1 MINEVSAGAPASE
14 APALGKESAGARRF
28 GSVIHLRPERAE
40 EYLRLHGAVWPE
52 VLATIEACNIRNYS
66 IYLHGDLLFS
76 YFEYVGSDYAT
87 DMARM
92 AADPATQR
100 WWDICMPCQRQTEDA
115 VPGEWWTPIPE
126 IFHCD

>member
-1 MINEVSAGAPASE
+1 MTIRV
-14 APALGKESAGARRF
+14 
-28 GSVIHLRPERAE
+28 RPEHFAE
-40 EYLRLHGAVWPE
+40 YKRHHAADWPE
-52 VLATIEACNIRNYS
+52 VLATISRCHIRNYS
-66 IYLHGDLLFS
+66 IYHRDFVLYA
-76 YFEYVGSDYAT
+76 YFEYWGT
-87 DMARM
+87 DFAADMQLM